1 VRKGEATRQGIIR
14 KAAPIFNQRGYDG
27 AALSD
32 LMRATGLEKGG
43 IYRHFSSKEAL
54 AVEAFDY
61 AWRETLDARIHDLD
75 TISNAVDRLKQ
86 LVANFVE
93 RPGIIPGGC
102 PLLNTA
108 IDTDDGNAVL
118 RERAREALRGWRS
131 YIISV
136 INAGI
141 KAREIRPRIDAK
153 KLATLMIS
161 SLEGA
166 IMLYRLERT
175 EETLRVIQAHLD
187 SYLEAEVRGG
197 SSRGLFGGG
206 DRKQTGDE
214 LATVK
219 TATGSASKK
228 GSKI

>member
-1 VRKGEATRQGIIR
+1 MRKGEQTRQDIIR

-54 AVEAFDY
+54 AAEAFDY

-75 TISNAVDRLKQ
+75 AIPNTVDRLKQ

-93 RPGIIPGGC
+93 RRGIIPGGC

-108 IDTDDGNAVL
+108 VDTDDGNSVL
-118 RERAREALRGWRS
+118 RERARKALRGWRS
-131 YIISV
+131 YLISM
-136 INAGI
+136 IRAGL
-141 KAREIRPRIDAK
+141 KAREIRPMIDAK
-153 KLATLMIS
+153 KLATLIIS

-166 IMLYRLERT
+166 VMVYRLDRT
-175 EETLRVIQAHLD
+175 EEALRAVQAHLN
-187 SYLEAEVRGG
+187 SYLETEVR
-197 SSRGLFGGG
+197 LPA
-206 DRKQTGDE
+206 K
-214 LATVK
+214 
-219 TATGSASKK
+219 
-228 GSKI
+228 